1 MTEIIVAILILVF
14 FAWVASWVIRL
25 FGLPPEK

>member
-1 MTEIIVAILILVF
+1 MIEVIVAFLILVF

-25 FGLPPEK
+25 FGLPKE